1 MDNKQSGMSKAL
13 SKEHKQQHIAYWQIV
28 IARVV
33 IVKTNHLFII
43 HIN

>member
-1 MDNKQSGMSKAL
+1 MDNKQSGMAKAL
-13 SKEHKQQHIAYWQIV
+13 SKDHKQHIAYWQIL
-28 IARVV
+28 IAQVV